1 MQLCLLQSESQL
13 HFGECGTWKPYKPL
27 QASNTIRLISQT
39 GSIFISILILSQFE
53 TSFEYNINLVFLS
66 IQPNKRHIVQ
76 WLFPFTFY
84 FPLPS
89 KALVWQ
95 TQCKKTKLKS
105 KICRLSTSLLKTDG
119 VFGDGN
125 HWSVET
131 CFNFRQHNFNSW
143 NFVIGW
149 VLIGFCCLASMS
161 GSF

>member
-53 TSFEYNINLVFLS
+53 TSLEYNINLVFFFQTTKQRTYRTVV
-66 IQPNKRHIVQ
+66 IPK
-76 WLFPFTFY
+76 
-84 FPLPS
+84 
-89 KALVWQ
+89 
-95 TQCKKTKLKS
+95 TQCKKTKFKS

-125 HWSVET
+125 HWRLET
-131 CFNFRQHNFNSW
+131 CFHFWLHNLISW
-143 NFVIGW
+143 NSVIVW
-149 VLIGFCCLASMS
+149 VLISFYCLASLS
-161 GSF
+161 RSFSVS